1 LSGLSSTPSIDVVRI
16 KLKHHDW
23 EIEVTCS
30 ENKVKEIVANEL
42 SGLDSAF
49 IPRYEEL
56 KKEIDLLNLKSDSST
71 QINSLLPRTSKRVAH
86 QSSGYTCRGLLEKM
100 LYDGYFKTERLL
112 RNIHEELSR
121 NGYNYYRSAVSHA
134 LTDMV
139 RERTL
144 TRIGTMRNYRYIQTR
159 PSEAGTFQSE
169 TNYLNSG

>member
-1 LSGLSSTPSIDVVRI
+1 MSGLSSIPSIDVVRI

-30 ENKVKEIVANEL
+30 ENKVKEIVANVL

-86 QSSGYTCRGLLEKM
+86 QSSGYTCRSVLEKL

-112 RNIHEELSR
+112 RN
-121 NGYNYYRSAVSHA
+121 N
-134 LTDMV
+134 
-139 RERTL
+139 ERITQKDIA
-144 TRIGTMRNYRYIQTR
+144 T
-159 PSEAGTFQSE
+159 A
-169 TNYLNSG
+169 SGVTEVTIKNRFKDLKNHIDE